1 MSALPP
7 KAHIYPPN
15 LQRPMRPTTPS
26 RMPVHIG
33 SRKYAHH
40 FGLDC
45 FATVAEHLTLQD
57 SLMHSINGV
66 PAPSFALFGAS
77 ALAAG
82 GTLRG
87 TTCFVGCATD
97 TGSGSSVN
105 LALPEHAARARE
117 MEKQSVAP
125 SSCFI
130 VFLLTQTSPKIR
142 SNCEN
147 LRGHTTAL
155 VLSRQV
161 KQVWRV
167 INCLIQFR
175 QQLPAFCTKRF
186 HEGILLFFR

>member
-1 MSALPP
+1 
-7 KAHIYPPN
+7 
-15 LQRPMRPTTPS
+15 
-26 RMPVHIG
+26 MPVHIG

-66 PAPSFALFGAS
+66 PVPSSALFGAS

-105 LALPEHAARARE
+105 LALPEHPARASE

-125 SSCFI
+125 SS
-130 VFLLTQTSPKIR
+130 
-142 SNCEN
+142 
-147 LRGHTTAL
+147 
-155 VLSRQV
+155 
-161 KQVWRV
+161 
-167 INCLIQFR
+167 
-175 QQLPAFCTKRF
+175 
-186 HEGILLFFR
+186 

>member
-7 KAHIYPPN
+7 TAHIYPPN

-57 SLMHSINGV
+57 LLMHSINGV
-66 PAPSFALFGAS
+66 PAPSFALSGAS

-82 GTLRG
+82 GTLCG
-87 TTCFVGCATD
+87 ATCFVGCATD

-105 LALPEHAARARE
+105 LALPEHPARAR
-117 MEKQSVAP
+117 KSVAP

-130 VFLLTQTSPKIR
+130 ACFSHANSPQMNRVGPMVPGPGSAIR
-142 SNCEN
+142 WSLIRLWRRN
-147 LRGHTTAL
+147 LQKP
-155 VLSRQV
+155 SRL
-161 KQVWRV
+161 
-167 INCLIQFR
+167 ND
-175 QQLPAFCTKRF
+175 RF
-186 HEGILLFFR
+186 SPD